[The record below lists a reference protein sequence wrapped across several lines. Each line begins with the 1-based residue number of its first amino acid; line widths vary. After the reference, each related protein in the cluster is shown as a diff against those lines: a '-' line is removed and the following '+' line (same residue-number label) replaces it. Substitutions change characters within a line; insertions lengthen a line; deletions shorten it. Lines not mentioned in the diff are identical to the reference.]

1 MLTVQPEYD
10 VIIAGG
16 GMSGLLSAAAVATYS
31 KQNARILVVD
41 RNPPVEAGKKT
52 ANGWTCGDAVSKN
65 SIEYLAKNIRIRY
78 GKPELEHEVK
88 GVLVFSPDH
97 QTKVL
102 FEGEGYTLN
111 RKILPQRQVADAK
124 KLGVEFQFNVALESL
139 LHEDGYISGVQ
150 GRNLSD
156 GSAFKKTARIVIDA
170 TGSASKLRAN
180 LPIQS
185 FIQKEIDKD
194 DMEATGRYIY
204 SFKAGKEDKTYFDSE
219 YCIIHLDQY
228 LAPGGYAWTF
238 PKGPQK
244 VNIGLGVQKKALE
257 KRNKR
262 YGKNDN
268 LQSLIDEYVR
278 VNVAIKDLALAE
290 GQEDAGN
297 AKGSWQVPV
306 RRQNDCLVANGYAV
320 VGDAAWMPR
329 PIDAGGIGPSIYAS
343 VILGR
348 VVASALEADD
358 VSETGL
364 WQYNVDYM
372 NHYGYQMAS
381 FEVLRRYLQTIENG
395 QINYGMKHFL
405 SEDDISRIV
414 KREHPK
420 FNRVAL
426 LNPMMWL
433 RILGNMDLAR
443 GLRFTATKS
452 EELIAHNL
460 KYPTSPKGFMEWQ
473 QGLHVM
479 LQEAYSRF

>member
-1 MLTVQPEYD
+1 M
-10 VIIAGG
+10 
-16 GMSGLLSAAAVATYS
+16 
-31 KQNARILVVD
+31 
-41 RNPPVEAGKKT
+41 
-52 ANGWTCGDAVSKN
+52 
-65 SIEYLAKNIRIRY
+65 
-78 GKPELEHEVK
+78 
-88 GVLVFSPDH
+88 
-97 QTKVL
+97 
-102 FEGEGYTLN
+102 
-111 RKILPQRQVADAK
+111 
-124 KLGVEFQFNVALESL
+124 
-139 LHEDGYISGVQ
+139 
-150 GRNLSD
+150 
-156 GSAFKKTARIVIDA
+156 
-170 TGSASKLRAN
+170 
-180 LPIQS
+180 
-185 FIQKEIDKD
+185 
-194 DMEATGRYIY
+194 
-204 SFKAGKEDKTYFDSE
+204 
-219 YCIIHLDQY
+219 
-228 LAPGGYAWTF
+228 
-238 PKGPQK
+238 
-244 VNIGLGVQKKALE
+244 
-257 KRNKR
+257 
-262 YGKNDN
+262 
-268 LQSLIDEYVR
+268 
-278 VNVAIKDLALAE
+278 
-290 GQEDAGN
+290 
-297 AKGSWQVPV
+297 
-306 RRQNDCLVANGYAV
+306 VANGYAV

-405 SEDDISRIV
+405 SEDDITRII

-460 KYPTSPKGFMEWQ
+460 KYPTSPKGFVEWQ

-479 LQEAYSRF
+479 LREAYSRF